1 MRYTRQDY
9 VKELF
14 VGIILR
20 GIEAADSSVEELK
33 LDFVRN

>member
-1 MRYTRQDY
+1 MRYTRKNY
-9 VKELF
+9 VEELF
-14 VGIILR
+14 VGIIWR